1 MEDTDGD
8 GHLDKKVFAENLFFP
23 TGYKWASWRLG
34 RLAANPL
41 FIPDRD
47 GDDVP
52 DGKPEVVLM
61 AGVAGRHETL
71 NSFTWGPD
79 GWLYG
84 CHGVFTHSN
93 GKPGAPDSE
102 RQRSTLACGATIP
115 PRKISKFGWGTSNPW
130 G

>member
-1 MEDTDGD
+1 MGF
-8 GHLDKKVFAENLFFP
+8 GGVWVGSPPNL
-23 TGYKWASWRLG
+23 
-34 RLAANPL
+34 L

-52 DGKPEVVLM
+52 DGKPEVVLD
-61 AGVAGRHETL
+61 GWGRQDRHETL

-93 GKPGAPDSE
+93 VGKPGAPDSE
-102 RQRSTLACGATIP
+102 RQRINAGVWRYHPTKEKFEVLAGALVTH
-115 PRKISKFGWGTSNPW
+115 GE
-130 G
+130 